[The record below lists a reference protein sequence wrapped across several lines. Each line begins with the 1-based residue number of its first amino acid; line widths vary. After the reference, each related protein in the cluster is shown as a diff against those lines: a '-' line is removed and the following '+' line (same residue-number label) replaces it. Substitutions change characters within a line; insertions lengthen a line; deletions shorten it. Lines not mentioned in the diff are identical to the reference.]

1 MLTNMMRFRN
11 RVNQVTTDSAMI
23 YDRSIQVQS
32 VKKYQAINTNLTTTI
47 VAATANR
54 SQLQIP
60 SMK

>member
-32 VKKYQAINTNLTTTI
+32 VKKYQAINANLTTTI
-47 VAATANR
+47 IAATANK